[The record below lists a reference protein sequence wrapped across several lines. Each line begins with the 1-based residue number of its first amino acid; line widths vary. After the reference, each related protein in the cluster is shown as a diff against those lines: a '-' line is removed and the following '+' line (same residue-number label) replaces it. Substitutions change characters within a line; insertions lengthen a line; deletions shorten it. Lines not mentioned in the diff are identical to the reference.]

1 MALAAK
7 TNGSSHKAEWPF
19 QLCKLSLTAKY
30 AIEKLIAEHF
40 QIFEPQKQ
48 PKDIIL
54 LF

>member
-1 MALAAK
+1 MALAPK
-7 TNGSSHKAEWPF
+7 TNSSSDIVEWPF

-30 AIEKLIAEHF
+30 ATEKLIVEYF

-48 PKDIIL
+48 PKNIIL